1 MKEIK
6 ESFEE
11 DTKNWKVNA
20 RLITADEIAKI
31 TGNTNWTSTSDWFC
45 LDTNQLDNTN
55 YCAKTQGTSKY
66 AWLFDYT
73 NGCTSYGC
81 NVADSSTWGYWTNSV
96 YVGNPSYVWLIYSR
110 GYFDYGSVA
119 DLHIG
124 LRPVITISKD
134 ILN

>member
-55 YCAKTQGTSKY
+55 YCAKTPGTSKY

-81 NVADSSTWGYWTNSV
+81 NVADSSTWGYWTSTSYSSGGAWSVGSYGRFRHNSTD
-96 YVGNPSYVWLIYSR
+96 SADR
-110 GYFDYGSVA
+110 G
-119 DLHIG
+119 I
-124 LRPVITISKD
+124 RPVITISKD
-134 ILN
+134 IIS